1 MTAFILFAGLLL
13 AGALLLILPPLLG
26 AGARKRRQQAQQS
39 TMVLTVLREQLA
51 ELDADLAAGQIDAAS
66 HARSREEL
74 ERRALEEGEAAAE
87 AADSADVRPSRSWA
101 IGMALT
107 IPAVAV
113 AVYVALGE
121 PDALDPQNLTTQ
133 QGFTREQVNEM
144 VGQLV
149 TRLENEPNNVEG
161 WTMLART
168 YVVLEDYP
176 KALAAYA
183 RLGALTPQDPDV
195 LTDWADVTAVVSGSV
210 QGEAEALVQRALEV
224 APNHVKALA
233 LAGTAAYQRG
243 DFAGAA
249 SHWER
254 ILAQIPSGNEMAAGV
269 RESINNARAR
279 AGMAPLAADEGAAAP
294 AATTALTAS
303 GRLEL
308 AEALGDKVAPDDVV
322 FVFARGEAGGP
333 PLAALRFTARELP
346 LDFSFNGATMMMGD
360 MPVPERIIVAARVAK
375 GGDATARSGDLEGAS
390 AAVAPDASGLRVV
403 IDRVRD

>member
-51 ELDADLAAGQIDAAS
+51 ELDADLASGQIDAAS
-66 HARSREEL
+66 HAKSREEI

-101 IGMALT
+101 IGMGLT

-113 AVYVALGE
+113 AVYLAIGE
-121 PDALDPQNLTTQ
+121 PDALDPANLTTQ
-133 QGFTREQVNEM
+133 QGFTREQVTEM

-149 TRLENEPNNVEG
+149 TRLEQEPNNVEG

-183 RLGALTPQDPDV
+183 RLGALTPKDPDV

-224 APNHVKALA
+224 APDHVKALA

-254 ILAQIPSGNEMAAGV
+254 ILAQIPPGNEMAAGV
-269 RESINNARAR
+269 RDSINNARAR
-279 AGMAPLAADEGAAAP
+279 AGMAPLAADEGAAP

-346 LDFSFNGATMMMGD
+346 LDFSFDGASMMMGD

-390 AAVAPDASGLRVV
+390 AAVAPDTSGLRVV